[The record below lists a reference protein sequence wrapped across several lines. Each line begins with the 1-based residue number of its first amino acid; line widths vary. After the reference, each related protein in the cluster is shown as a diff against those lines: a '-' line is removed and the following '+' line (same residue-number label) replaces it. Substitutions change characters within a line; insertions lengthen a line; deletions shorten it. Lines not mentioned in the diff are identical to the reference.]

1 MATVSTRSQTRKRT
15 FDQMTNSTYNNDFQY
30 VDDLE
35 YDKKVR
41 LEVPYSYSHPPGW
54 NSHNHYGM
62 CGQSCPCCRFNV
74 EFLTLQQPIE
84 CCFGVCP
91 VCYANHNLQVAREMI
106 DPLQKHNLQSHV
118 LQYMKQFEV

>member
-62 CGQSCPCCRFNV
+62 CGQSCPCCRADVFNKK
-74 EFLTLQQPIE
+74 
-84 CCFGVCP
+84 
-91 VCYANHNLQVAREMI
+91 I
-106 DPLQKHNLQSHV
+106 DPDAWFGACPICLK
-118 LQYMKQFEV
+118 KE